1 MENFNENLKN
11 NKKRIADKWF
21 EAIINTYPKETARIL
36 VKSKNRFDNPV
47 GVATMQCAE
56 AVVDMLPG
64 ETDFE
69 KVESEL
75 DSVIRIRAVQSFKP
89 SNAIGFVFSLKGIVR
104 DVLGSSFFN
113 ETADRKISE
122 SLDRKIDKIALAAFD
137 RFMKC
142 REDIFLLKAT
152 ESKRRIHRAFERA
165 GLIPEL
171 TEEELLGSSK
181 S

>member
-1 MENFNENLKN
+1 MKNFDELITN
-11 NKKRIADKWF
+11 NKKKIIDKWF

-36 VKSKNRFDNPV
+36 VKSKNKFDNPV

-56 AVVDMLPG
+56 AVVELLPG
-64 ETDFE
+64 QTDFK

-89 SNAIGFVFSLKGIVR
+89 SDAIGFVFSLKGIVR
-104 DVLGSSFFN
+104 DVIGSSFFDDPLN
-113 ETADRKISE
+113 KSISE
-122 SLDRKIDKIALAAFD
+122 SFDQKVDKIALAAFD

-142 REDIFLLKAT
+142 REDIFLLKAM

-165 GLIPEL
+165 GLVPEL

>member
-1 MENFNENLKN
+1 MKNFDEQLAD
-11 NKKRIADKWF
+11 KKKKITDKWF
-21 EAIINTYPKETARIL
+21 EVIINTYPKETATIL

-56 AVVDMLPG
+56 AVVDLLPG
-64 ETDFE
+64 ETDFQ

-89 SNAIGFVFSLKGIVR
+89 SNAVGFVFSLKGIVR
-104 DVLGSSFFN
+104 DVIGASFFN
-113 ETADRKISE
+113 DPSNRNICE
-122 SLDRKIDKIALAAFD
+122 SFDKKIDKIALAAFD

-142 REDIFLLKAT
+142 REDIFLLKAM

-165 GLIPEL
+165 GLVPEL

>member
-1 MENFNENLKN
+1 MTPFDQQLKN
-11 NKKRIADKWF
+11 NRKKIIDRWF
-21 EAIINTYPKETARIL
+21 KAIINTYPEETSRIL
-36 VKSKNRFDNPV
+36 VKSKNKFDNPV
-47 GVATMQCAE
+47 GVATMQCTE
-56 AVVDMLPG
+56 AVVDLLPG
-64 ETDFE
+64 ETDFN
-69 KVESEL
+69 KVETEL

-89 SNAIGFVFSLKGIVR
+89 SNAIGFVFALKGIVR
-104 DVLGSSFFN
+104 DVLDSSFFDGSS
-113 ETADRKISE
+113 DRKFSE
-122 SLDRKIDKIALAAFD
+122 SFDRKIDQIALAAFD

>member
-1 MENFNENLKN
+1 LTTFDQELKKN
-11 NKKRIADKWF
+11 RKKIIDRWF
-21 EAIINTYPKETARIL
+21 EAIVNTYPKETARIL
-36 VKSKNRFDNPV
+36 AKSKNRFDNPV

-56 AVVDMLPG
+56 TVVDMLPG
-64 ETDFE
+64 ETDFK

-75 DSVIRIRAVQSFKP
+75 DSVIRIRAVQSFEP
-89 SNAIGFVFSLKGIVR
+89 SNAIGFVFALKSIVR

-113 ETADRKISE
+113 KSSDRKISE
-122 SLDRKIDKIALAAFD
+122 AFDKKVDNIALTAFD

-142 REDIFLLKAT
+142 REDIFLLKAM

-165 GLIPEL
+165 GLVPEL
-171 TEEELLGSSK
+171 TEEELLGSSE

>member
-1 MENFNENLKN
+1 MKSFNEQLA
-11 NKKRIADKWF
+11 KKRKKIIDKWF

-36 VKSKNRFDNPV
+36 AKSKNKFDNPV

-56 AVVDMLPG
+56 AVVDLLPG
-64 ETDFE
+64 DTDFE

-113 ETADRKISE
+113 ESSDRKISE
-122 SLDRKIDKIALAAFD
+122 SFDRKIDKMALAAFD

-165 GLIPEL
+165 GLVAEL